1 MVQIQ
6 TFLKADNLRDSGVYK
21 NETVVR
27 KQTHFFQTD
36 MLPLFSSGSH
46 VIYDIPYVGPLK
58 LL

>member
-6 TFLKADNLRDSGVYK
+6 TFLKADNLRNYGVYK

-36 MLPLFSSGSH
+36 MLPLFSSGSQC
-46 VIYDIPYVGPLK
+46 VIFRAPA
-58 LL
+58 

>member
-36 MLPLFSSGSH
+36 MLPLFSSGSQCM
-46 VIYDIPYVGPLK
+46 IFRARGL
-58 LL
+58 